1 MDGWMDG
8 WMDVHEFDLACTCG
22 TYQHIKN
29 YIYIYIHTQ
38 VWCKWGEKLSDAR
51 TLYSRPHQPN
61 GTLYKMAASEFAI
74 DRLHPKGFGEFTDGN

>member
-1 MDGWMDG
+1 M
-8 WMDVHEFDLACTCG
+8 
-22 TYQHIKN
+22 
-29 YIYIYIHTQ
+29 Q
-38 VWCKWGEKLSDAR
+38 VRCKRGEKLSDAR